1 MPKGHGHSV
10 LVFSLVLC
18 VQRFLWLL
26 WIFIGT
32 ANTLYV
38 IKVFETSFKAICSCS
53 LLQSES
59 EIRKTSPPLHLRY
72 LLCFLNYLIIIGF
85 CFRYVL
91 SNKTKTLFK

>member
-38 IKVFETSFKAICSCS
+38 IKVFERLPSKLFVHAVFYRVKVKVEKRVLHFTFDIC
-53 LLQSES
+53 
-59 EIRKTSPPLHLRY
+59 Y
-72 LLCFLNYLIIIGF
+72 AF
-85 CFRYVL
+85 
-91 SNKTKTLFK
+91 